1 MRRIAR
7 RSYRPVKDINDL
19 ILQSAPG
26 GAGDDEFAVIK
37 STLLNQMR
45 SGTELQRII
54 EAQRPAVVRDLL
66 LQLLLGQT
74 LDWDGA
80 RSQLEALGVR
90 FGGDAYIAV
99 LAEADLDSAFF
110 LDSNIRWKTT
120 FPWPGSCCRTWGAS
134 CSAQTRPASIWTWAA
149 HRAYSCFRRLQE
161 RMMPPHWRRHP
172 ARGTPWRASAHSSLS
187 LISL

>member
-1 MRRIAR
+1 M
-7 RSYRPVKDINDL
+7 KDINDL

-66 LQLLLGQT
+66 LPAPAGADAGLGRRAQPAGSP
-74 LDWDGA
+74 W
-80 RSQLEALGVR
+80 R
-90 FGGDAYIAV
+90 
-99 LAEADLDSAFF
+99 AFRAAMHISPYWPRRTWTAPF
-110 LDSNIRWKTT
+110 SWIPISRWKTT

>member
-1 MRRIAR
+1 MRKGCKALLCLAAAVLGLFLVRRIAR

-110 LDSNIRWKTT
+110 LDSNIPLENNLSVARLVLQNVGCEL
-120 FPWPGSCCRTWGAS
+120 FGANAA
-134 CSAQTRPASIWTWAA
+134 CQYLDLGRAQGVFLLS
-149 HRAYSCFRRLQE
+149 
-161 RMMPPHWRRHP
+161 PPS
-172 ARGTPWRASAHSSLS
+172 G
-187 LISL
+187 